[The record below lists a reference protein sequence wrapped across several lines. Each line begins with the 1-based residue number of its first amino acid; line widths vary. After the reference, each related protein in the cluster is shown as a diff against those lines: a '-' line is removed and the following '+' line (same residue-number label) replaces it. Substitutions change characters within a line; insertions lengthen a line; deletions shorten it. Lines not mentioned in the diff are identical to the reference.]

1 MRKKDISSNNYWKN
15 TNKFLL
21 VMKLTTLLIFVTT
34 LQMSANLYS
43 QETKIDLNVY
53 NGTIADVFNEIEKQS
68 DFRIF
73 YNVQQI
79 DLTKRIDY
87 SAQSKS
93 INRVL
98 DDVLGNFEVSFELY
112 DKVIVIVPSDFSQSQ
127 KVTGVVTDATTGE
140 KLPGVNILI
149 EGTNTGVITD
159 VNGRYSIELPS
170 PNMVLLFSYVGYN
183 TERIEVTGKSTI
195 DISLVPDIKS
205 LEEVVVV
212 GYGTQR
218 KVTATGSVVSA
229 RGDDLK
235 KSPSINLTNN
245 LVGRMPGLTA
255 VTRSGEPGYDCA
267 TLRIRGSNTL
277 GNNSPLI
284 V

>member
-1 MRKKDISSNNYWKN
+1 
-15 TNKFLL
+15 
-21 VMKLTTLLIFVTT
+21 MKLTTLLIFVTT

-183 TERIEVTGKSTI
+183 TERNR
-195 DISLVPDIKS
+195 P
-205 LEEVVVV
+205 
-212 GYGTQR
+212 Q
-218 KVTATGSVVSA
+218 
-229 RGDDLK
+229 
-235 KSPSINLTNN
+235 
-245 LVGRMPGLTA
+245 
-255 VTRSGEPGYDCA
+255 
-267 TLRIRGSNTL
+267 
-277 GNNSPLI
+277 LI
-284 V
+284 